1 MFTTRFGATAARPD
15 PVPVRSSRLA
25 ATAATAATSTSR
37 MRKRRRRARR
47 FASAISGSNESPSR
61 EPQVVIA
68 LLSLAPAAVSNPA
81 RSARSVFGLARPGAG
96 DAGETSRV
104 GTVDY
109 AAEHADEKTD
119 GLVQDSRHGSELPGN
134 GANYAYT
141 RVPLSTSTTRS
152 AAPSL

>member
-1 MFTTRFGATAARPD
+1 MYTTGFGSTAARPD

-81 RSARSVFGLARPGAG
+81 QVLGQSSVWARPGAG

-104 GTVDY
+104 GTVDH

-119 GLVQDSRHGSELPGN
+119 GLVQ
-134 GANYAYT
+134 
-141 RVPLSTSTTRS
+141 
-152 AAPSL
+152 